1 MNEEKILEKFGVT
14 TEQLDKWAAEYESSD
29 WSNMEFGEVV
39 QGRPKVFSEPLETIT
54 VKIPR
59 SRVIAM
65 RRVKDQKGITRS
77 DFVRQAID
85 HELLEMM

>member
-1 MNEEKILEKFGVT
+1 MSEEKILEKFGVT
-14 TEQLDKWAAEYESSD
+14 AEQLDNWAAEYESND

-39 QGRPKVFSEPLETIT
+39 RGRPKVFSEPLETIT
-54 VKIPR
+54 IKVPR

-65 RRVKDQKGITRS
+65 RHVKDQKGISRS

-85 HELLEMM
+85 HELLEIM